1 MDITTLRSSPTRVE
15 ERCTGFMECGCLS
28 LMEHTAGFVIKR
40 LMPYLGQSEAWWE
53 KLLGVL
59 AAGDRFIGVNRRH
72 LRASDLGS
80 ALNCRMMGLTKDA
93 VAADTMLR
101 ELVYK
106 GT

>member
-1 MDITTLRSSPTRVE
+1 MVV
-15 ERCTGFMECGCLS
+15 S
-28 LMEHTAGFVIKR
+28 LAMEHTAGFVIKR
-40 LMPYLGQSEAWWE
+40 LMPHLGQSEAWWE

-106 GT
+106 GTTAAGGEAVFPGETWGDVLDRLI